1 MVNTMIIT
9 TKIFIDE
16 IYTHVQK
23 ICVQNKT
30 TLPPRDEATLHKI
43 TKIVDSCI
51 HEIDLEVLNRTR
63 KYIYKEW
70 KKDQKGFLYVHKG
83 FHTSFRFALE
93 QSIPRTLEQI
103 HEECPGLNMDLM
115 ERLERVNKQHKRVF
129 KAEMVFQKGTAEFVH
144 SYARFIPTEEFL
156 MRTNSGL
163 YKSRTLRIPEIERW
177 SYISGSL
184 WEYLRFNKIEI
195 NKTKLNPLNI
205 YPLRKIPKRKLS
217 PFEAID
223 EYT

>member
-1 MVNTMIIT
+1 
-9 TKIFIDE
+9 
-16 IYTHVQK
+16 
-23 ICVQNKT
+23 
-30 TLPPRDEATLHKI
+30 
-43 TKIVDSCI
+43 
-51 HEIDLEVLNRTR
+51 
-63 KYIYKEW
+63 
-70 KKDQKGFLYVHKG
+70 
-83 FHTSFRFALE
+83 
-93 QSIPRTLEQI
+93 
-103 HEECPGLNMDLM
+103 
-115 ERLERVNKQHKRVF
+115 
-129 KAEMVFQKGTAEFVH
+129 MVFQKGTAEFVH

-184 WEYLRFNKIEI
+184 WEYLTFNKIET
-195 NKTKLNPLNI
+195 NKIKLNPLNI